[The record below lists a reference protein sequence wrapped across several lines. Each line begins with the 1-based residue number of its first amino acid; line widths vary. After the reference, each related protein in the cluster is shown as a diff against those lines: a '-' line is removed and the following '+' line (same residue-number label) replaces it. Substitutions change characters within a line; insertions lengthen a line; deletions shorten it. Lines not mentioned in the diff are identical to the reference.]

1 MEPTTTQHAQVRVSL
16 PETGA
21 MLTYVFLFT
30 CEHFAH
36 DARRLSVDAFSLETD
51 ATSWFITF
59 DSIEDAAVYADEL
72 TRAVPGVQARL
83 SARFVH

>member
-1 MEPTTTQHAQVRVSL
+1 MEPTSNQQAQVRVSL
-16 PETGA
+16 PETGV
-21 MLTYVFLFT
+21 MLTKVFLFT
-30 CEHFAH
+30 CKHLATEENHA
-36 DARRLSVDAFSLETD
+36 SVDAFSLETD

-59 DSIEDAAVYADEL
+59 DSLGDAAYYADEL